1 MAIPWALRAAITPDL
16 LVHGWQVQP
25 GMLIRGAIQDR
36 LWGKT
41 LGALCRRA
49 VTGQLEI
56 RSGSDSYKIV
66 FDGGHVVAA
75 SAPGS
80 ATTLLGVAFGQELL
94 DVTQVAE
101 LEMLPL
107 EDREAALANVLPA
120 EQVLRLRRQAI
131 AGAATRTFALLEGD
145 FEFIAE
151 VTLPVVPGTAMHVGG
166 LIYHGVL
173 AHLDDD
179 RLASILQ
186 ELGTSFRSI
195 AEGIPDL
202 PYFGFGESE
211 LGVVRALV
219 DGISLA
225 QLAHLPATER
235 RIASAIVYTL
245 ASLGALSC
253 EAASTPPRVA
263 RGTKDPTPPGPA
275 IARTRSGG
283 IHPRSSAP
291 SIPPAGT
298 PQSFVPRNPA
308 AAADDGPVARTPT
321 PPAFAPRAS
330 SSLSI
335 PPRQEPAEDAATLYK
350 KGQAALRDSRLED
363 AVLALTRASELA
375 PEDLEVKAALAWARF
390 CAAANKP
397 AAADAARQILGQ
409 VAHKHERPV
418 LAHYYLGMVERI
430 IGRNAAALAHF
441 HEVLELDPAH
451 REASTELR
459 FLSRSSGPI
468 KR

>member
-1 MAIPWALRAAITPDL
+1 
-16 LVHGWQVQP
+16 
-25 GMLIRGAIQDR
+25 MLIRGAIQDR

-41 LGALCRRA
+41 LGALCLRA

-56 RSGSDSYKIV
+56 RSGSQTYKIV

-75 SAPGS
+75 SAPGG
-80 ATTLLGVAFGQELL
+80 AATLLGVAFAQELL
-94 DVTQVAE
+94 DVARVAE

-107 EDREAALANVLPA
+107 EDRDAALANVLPP
-120 EQVLRLRRQAI
+120 EQVLRLRRQTI
-131 AGAATRTFALLEGD
+131 ASAATRTFALLEGD
-145 FEFIAE
+145 FEFVSEI
-151 VTLPVVPGTAMHVGG
+151 TLPVVPGTAMHIGG
-166 LIYHGVL
+166 LIYHGAL

-179 RLASILQ
+179 RLASTIE
-186 ELGTSFRSI
+186 ELGVSFRSF

-202 PYFGFGESE
+202 QYFGFGEPE
-211 LGVVRALV
+211 LVVVRGLV

-225 QLAHLPATER
+225 QLAHLPTAER
-235 RIASAIVYTL
+235 RIASATIYTL
-245 ASLGALSC
+245 ASLGAVFC
-253 EAASTPPRVA
+253 EAATTAPRVA
-263 RGTKDPTPPGPA
+263 RGTVDPLPPNPA

-283 IHPRSSAP
+283 IHPRSISTPQVAR
-291 SIPPAGT
+291 ATGT
-298 PQSFVPRNPA
+298 PQAFMPRNR

-335 PPRQEPAEDAATLYK
+335 PPPTEDATTLIK
-350 KGQAALRDSRLED
+350 KGQLLLREDRLED
-363 AVLALTRASELA
+363 AVIALTRASELA
-375 PEDLEVKAALAWARF
+375 PDDLEVKAALAWGRF

-409 VAHKHERPV
+409 VVHKHDRPV
-418 LAHYYLGMVERI
+418 LAHYYLGMVERM

-441 HEVLELDPAH
+441 HEVLELDPSH

-459 FLSRSSGPI
+459 FLTRSSGPI